1 MKNEVSACL
10 INQTVCGRVAGN
22 PVCPTCGMD
31 ERVVYPG
38 QSDLDAALASAR
50 ERYVAVSS
58 NAGVDERSTL
68 DLQQTG
74 RIAPAALATKG
85 FSPFVVG
92 EIHEGTVAKI
102 LDFGAMVRLV
112 DGVEGFMHI
121 SEMAQVQPPSV
132 ANLLRVG
139 QLVRVKVIG
148 FDGFGLGRL
157 SMLALGGN
165 DVISSVDGIRDSSGS
180 QWGSAA
186 KHSSYRD
193 VIRSYVGMAWGP
205 IWLSSAI
212 SIVLI
217 YAGEIFQF
225 FGVGR

>member
-58 NAGVDERSTL
+58 NAGVNERSSL

-74 RIAPAALATKG
+74 RVAPAALATQATKG
-85 FSPFVVG
+85 FFPFVVG

-121 SEMAQVQPPSV
+121 SEMAQVQPSSV

-139 QLVRVKVIG
+139 
-148 FDGFGLGRL
+148 
-157 SMLALGGN
+157 
-165 DVISSVDGIRDSSGS
+165 
-180 QWGSAA
+180 
-186 KHSSYRD
+186 
-193 VIRSYVGMAWGP
+193 
-205 IWLSSAI
+205 
-212 SIVLI
+212 
-217 YAGEIFQF
+217 
-225 FGVGR
+225 